1 MEKKEKKK
9 TVVWGQIDRLRGD
22 PAPRTD
28 TEPSSW
34 SGRQSDDLSVE
45 EQRRFEDAAERR
57 MDLIWS
63 GKLHR

>member
-1 MEKKEKKK
+1 MEEKEKKK
-9 TVVWGQIDRLRGD
+9 TVVWKHIDRLRGD
-22 PAPRTD
+22 SAPSTSS
-28 TEPSSW
+28 EPSSW

>member
-1 MEKKEKKK
+1 MGKKQQKK
-9 TVVWGQIDRLRGD
+9 TVVWKHIDRLRGD
-22 PAPRTD
+22 PAPTTN

-57 MDLIWS
+57 MDLIWK
-63 GKLHR
+63 GKRQ